1 DPAADRLAGVL
12 VRTDAHEPALALLGE
27 LIEAVE
33 PSLAGKVHDRARAIE
48 MLALDAGRFEEFARK
63 SKSIVGARDTGR
75 PALVAEL
82 ARVAFA
88 VAESPGHRRLGHL
101 CLLGAD
107 PPAHGCRAIPACARR
122 AAGREGKSSI

>member
-1 DPAADRLAGVL
+1 MD
-12 VRTDAHEPALALLGE
+12 
-27 LIEAVE
+27 
-33 PSLAGKVHDRARAIE
+33 DRARTIE
-48 MLALDAGRFEEFARK
+48 VLALDAHRLEEFARK

-122 AAGREGKSSI
+122 AAGREGKSSIVPRAAHRLPLADTHRQGEACPLECARRHDVLVVDPRT